1 MLSLLVISHLNHS
14 CTHETARLGFCFDFH
29 HSLQMNYHS
38 FKTGNSR
45 KQICRFVSALNY
57 LPSQK
62 FSSVGLREMYK
73 KKKNTYDPDS
83 EVNNISKGETRQR
96 EHELICQSWP
106 ETWLRTGSDILYHM
120 FLPDLRH
127 ADYLSL
133 STSNAHGDRCPES
146 SPNDPHI
153 GKNVEN
159 MERKKES
166 PALEGLITTSLC
178 VRVGWKCEVVI
189 LVSCHTADNRLFH
202 KS

>member
-1 MLSLLVISHLNHS
+1 MKRRDLDSVLIFIILCKWIITRSKQETVGNRFADLFLLLIISRVKSSLRWDYEK
-14 CTHETARLGFCFDFH
+14 CT
-29 HSLQMNYHS
+29 
-38 FKTGNSR
+38 
-45 KQICRFVSALNY
+45 
-57 LPSQK
+57 
-62 FSSVGLREMYK
+62 K
-73 KKKNTYDPDS
+73 KKKNTYNPDS
-83 EVNNISKGETRQR
+83 EVNSISKGETRQR

-106 ETWLRTGSDILYHM
+106 ETWLRTGSDILYHT